1 VTNLRLVLIGA
12 ALLGALHGVDVNAQ
26 KTPPSSD
33 VRLVEGS
40 TALYGGDPEKA
51 LRHAMEVL
59 KERPDDVRARLLAA
73 RAHIAADRYAAAYDE
88 LRQAERADPRNV
100 DVLYYLG
107 IVAGHLATT
116 EFDRLYAL
124 EPDGARVHQ
133 LMAESAKLQGRQAD
147 AAAEYERALSAN
159 PRLFEALIELGR
171 IRREQSNCEA
181 AIPLYERAQ
190 AIRSTLEGAYGLGA
204 CLVFQNEHR
213 RAAEVL
219 RVALTHDPRSAV
231 AHLAL
236 GSALLHMGDAEPA
249 VRELEQSVGLEPK
262 LRQAHYLLGRAYR
275 ALGLEERS
283 RQAFARADAL
293 AQAERLGDQKA
304 LGVDPPKPRDAAPP
318 RDRL

>member
-1 VTNLRLVLIGA
+1 MTDLRWVLIGA
-12 ALLGALHGVDVNAQ
+12 ALLVALYDPAVDAQ
-26 KTPPSSD
+26 KSRPSSD

-51 LRHAMEVL
+51 LRLATEVL
-59 KERPDDVRARLLAA
+59 KERPGDIQARLLAA
-73 RAHIAADRYAAAYDE
+73 RAHIAAERYSAAYDE
-88 LRQAERADPRNV
+88 LRRAERTDPRNV

-107 IVAGHLATT
+107 MVAGHLATT
-116 EFDRLYAL
+116 EFDRLYVL

-133 LMAESAKLQGRQAD
+133 LMAESLKLQGRQAD
-147 AAAEYERALSAN
+147 AAAEYERALAAN
-159 PRLFEALIELGR
+159 PRLLEVLIELGR
-171 IRREQSNCEA
+171 VRREQSNCEA

-190 AIRSTLEGAYGLGA
+190 AIRSSFEAAYGLGV
-204 CLVFQNEHR
+204 CLVFQNEHK
-213 RAAEVL
+213 RAIEAL
-219 RVALTHDPRSAV
+219 RVALTHDPGSAV

-236 GSALLHMGDAEPA
+236 GSALLHIGDAEPA
-249 VRELEQSVGLEPK
+249 VRELEQSVALEPK

-283 RQAFARADAL
+283 RQAFAQADAL

-304 LGVDPPKPRDAAPP
+304 LGVDPPRPKDAAPP